1 MTNGALFTQGDIS
14 TLPKGAKA
22 EFLEGFEHVTG
33 GLQ

>member
-1 MTNGALFTQGDIS
+1 MTKAAVFTQGDIS
-14 TLPKGAKA
+14 KLPKGAKA